1 MRKSVCNKRKLRGR
15 ARPRN
20 GDISLFQRFLKM
32 GASTADCIWQRAESI
47 PELLNPE
54 RSTIMKYR
62 LLGKS
67 GLRVSEAALGTMTFG
82 DEWGWGS
89 PKAEAQKV
97 YETYRDAG
105 GNFIDTANFYTNGTS
120 ETFLGEFMQGHRES
134 VVLATKY
141 SNAAPG
147 NDPNAAGNHRK
158 SMMQAVEA
166 SLKRLQTDYID
177 LYWVHIWDGITPVEE
192 VMRGLDDLVRQGKIL
207 HAGISDAPAWWV
219 AQANTL
225 AEVRGWTQF
234 IGLQI
239 EYSLIERTVER
250 ELIPMAKTLNV
261 GVLAWSP
268 LARGVLSGKYHGE
281 GKADGG
287 RMTNEGMKD
296 FLPEEKR
303 AARIISALKAVSEQV
318 GRSMAQVALA
328 WLRYQTVPV
337 IPIIGARKVSQLQ
350 DNLASL
356 DLELSAEQL
365 KSLDGAAESSSVS
378 PRVFTTEKWF
388 VQLGT
393 AACGI
398 ACCSKCGTS
407 CRIVM
412 RVLT

>member
-1 MRKSVCNKRKLRGR
+1 
-15 ARPRN
+15 
-20 GDISLFQRFLKM
+20 
-32 GASTADCIWQRAESI
+32 
-47 PELLNPE
+47 
-54 RSTIMKYR
+54 MKYR

-67 GLRVSEAALGTMTFG
+67 RLRVSEAALGTMTFG

-89 PKAEAQKV
+89 PKEEAQKV
-97 YETYRDAG
+97 YETYREAG

-120 ETFLGEFMQGHRES
+120 EKFLGEFMQGHRES

-158 SMMQAVEA
+158 SMMQALEA
-166 SLKRLQTDYID
+166 SLKRLQTDYLD
-177 LYWVHIWDGITPVEE
+177 LYWVHIWDEITPVEE
-192 VMRGLDDLVRQGKIL
+192 VMRGLDDVVRQGKVL
-207 HAGISDAPAWWV
+207 YVGISDAPAWWI

-225 AEVRGWTQF
+225 AELRGWAQF
-234 IGLQI
+234 TGMQI

-250 ELIPMAKTLNV
+250 ELIPMAKALNL

-268 LARGVLSGKYHGE
+268 LAGGVLSGKYHGE

-287 RMTNEGMKD
+287 RMTNEGVKE
-296 FLPEEKR
+296 FFPKEQR
-303 AARIISALKAVSEQV
+303 AEPIISAVKSVAKQT

-328 WLRYQTVPV
+328 WLRHRTAPV

-365 KSLDGAAESSSVS
+365 KSLDGASQIE
-378 PRVFTTEKWF
+378 
-388 VQLGT
+388 LGFPQSIYEREMVR
-393 AACGI
+393 AIRYG
-398 ACCSKCGTS
+398 GTWD
-407 CRIVM
+407 R
-412 RVLT
+412 LLL